1 MHKITIHHQGGTP
14 MNWTSVK
21 NLLIAILV
29 AANLFLI
36 YNVVRQERT
45 RGYIDENEI
54 RGAVE
59 LLSKDGLTVGEDKI
73 PREKFKAPVYESIY
87 SDEYYTEAAEALS
100 GSKREMLYTL
110 PEGGISITTEDG
122 SAFDFD
128 TEFGFRYVSFDI
140 SDASAYTDITADN
153 FYLFS
158 KTKAEPVAKHLKNL
172 SERAAEFLD
181 KQLHGDDTLEAMI
194 KASCYDAEKDI
205 TYLLASQVL
214 DGYEVYSHFAICVFE
229 GEKLVY
235 AHGRWYFADLDDKYS
250 TELRDQVNILFTNLE
265 TLKEETL
272 SPSGETGENTGSDSD
287 ETKNIAPTTVSS
299 ISPCYII
306 YWNSEK
312 TSLFFIPA
320 WQIDHIGDRTFVYN
334 AANGTVY
341 SSDQ

>member
-1 MHKITIHHQGGTP
+1 
-14 MNWTSVK
+14 MNWSSVK

-45 RGYIDENEI
+45 RGYIDEDEI
-54 RGAVE
+54 RGAAE
-59 LLSKDGLTVGEDKI
+59 LLSGDGFSVGEDKI
-73 PREKFKAPVYESIY
+73 PREKFKTSVHESIY

-110 PEGGISITTEDG
+110 PQGGISITTQDG

-128 TEFGFRYVSFDI
+128 TEFGFRYVRFDI

-153 FYLFS
+153 FDSFS
-158 KTKAEPVAKHLKNL
+158 NAKIPLTAKRMKKL

-181 KQLHGDDTLEAMI
+181 KQLDSDNSLEA
-194 KASCYDAEKDI
+194 KVKLGCYDADKNV

-214 DGYEVYSHFAICVFE
+214 DGYEVYSHYAVCVFE
-229 GEKLVY
+229 GDELVY
-235 AHGRWYFADLDDKYS
+235 AHGRWYFADLNESYS
-250 TELRDQVNILFTNLE
+250 TDLRDQVNILFANLE
-265 TLKEETL
+265 TLREENMIL
-272 SPSGETGENTGSDSD
+272 QDIGDHESTG
-287 ETKNIAPTTVSS
+287 VS
-299 ISPCYII
+299 ISSPQKIEPIAVESMSACYII

-320 WQIDHIGDRTFVYN
+320 WQIEHNSGRTFVYN
-334 AANGTVY
+334 AVNGTLY
-341 SSDQ
+341 SSNP